1 MRVPSTYIRSS
12 SSGSNSETMTPMI
25 DVVFQLL
32 IFFVWTSSFQVI
44 EQVLPSNLSS
54 AAGKQESVLDQPP
67 PEADFDQVVVRIAW
81 DGNAPGFRIND
92 APVPSLAEVRSS
104 LQRLYEVKQDAT
116 VILHPDPNVPL
127 EHVINSYD
135 LAKQVRFEKVS
146 FAVNPQKKK

>member
-1 MRVPSTYIRSS
+1 MKVPSTYIRSS
-12 SSGSNSETMTPMI
+12 SSGSNAETMTPMI

-32 IFFVWTSSFQVI
+32 IFFVWTSSFQII

-54 AAGKQESVLDQPP
+54 ATGKQEAVLDQPP
-67 PEADFDQVVVRIAW
+67 PEADFDQVVVRIGW
-81 DGNAPGFRIND
+81 DGNAPSFRIND
-92 APVPSLAEVRSS
+92 TPVPSLAEVRTS

-135 LAKQVRFEKVS
+135 QAKQVRFEKVS